1 MTTLEQKKRPKKEP
15 ISEAKT
21 KVAKENDHQIP
32 ATPSERPDRNE
43 SVALRL
49 KKARIAKKM
58 TIIEVSKELRI
69 RRDYISAIEEGQLDR
84 LPEQA
89 YTLGFVRSYANLL
102 GLDGLAAVKEYREER
117 DMTLQSP
124 IADRLSD
131 VGEAATPSKKLL
143 FVSALT
149 ASIVLALGWFYVDE
163 RQERLPKKTALISP
177 EPIPQALSTES
188 KASPSSSSE
197 ARPTPTAS
205 SPSSEAPLLP
215 STPALSESYIHAT
228 EKVWIKVYGQD
239 GKTIRDILLAPGEKI
254 AVHLDGS
261 TYLSTGNV
269 GALTLE
275 NNGKKTP
282 FLGKLGEVKRHIPL
296 EEKAIKEYVSS
307 DSPSS

>member
-1 MTTLEQKKRPKKEP
+1 MTTLEEKKRSKKET

-21 KVAKENDHQIP
+21 KMAKESDHQTPVI
-32 ATPSERPDRNE
+32 PSEKPGKKE

-49 KKARIAKKM
+49 KKARVARKM
-58 TIIEVSKELRI
+58 TVIEVSKELRI

-124 IADRLSD
+124 IADRISD
-131 VGEAATPSKKLL
+131 ACEAATPSKKLL

-163 RQERLPKKTALISP
+163 RQERLPKKTISTSQ
-177 EPIPQALSTES
+177 EPIPKALSPEL
-188 KASPSSSSE
+188 KAAPSSPE
-197 ARPTPTAS
+197 APPTPAAPP
-205 SPSSEAPLLP
+205 PSSEAPLLP

-239 GKTIRDILLAPGEKI
+239 GKTIKDILLAPGEKI

-275 NNGKKTP
+275 SNGKKTP